1 VIFEQIRPET
11 NFQPIMNNLILSPI
25 DKGQLINEI
34 AEAIVIKLAKIS
46 NPSITE
52 EEFIKIPEVMKL
64 LGKSRSTINNWRK
77 EGFLTEHIINSSV
90 YFKKSEVLNAG
101 RQRNPRKK

>member
-1 VIFEQIRPET
+1 
-11 NFQPIMNNLILSPI
+11 MNNVILSPI

-34 AEAIVIKLAKIS
+34 AEAIVNKLSKVS
-46 NPSITE
+46 NPAIPE

-64 LGKSRSTINNWRK
+64 LGRSRTTINNWRK
-77 EGFLTEHIINSSV
+77 EGFLKEHMFNSSV

>member
-1 VIFEQIRPET
+1 
-11 NFQPIMNNLILSPI
+11 MNNLILSPI

-34 AEAIVIKLAKIS
+34 AEAIVFKLSKIS
-46 NPSITE
+46 NHSTSE

-64 LGKSRSTINNWRK
+64 LGRSRTTINNWRK
-77 EGFLTEHIINSSV
+77 EGFINEHVINRSV

-101 RQRNPRKK
+101 RNRNHRKK

>member
-1 VIFEQIRPET
+1 
-11 NFQPIMNNLILSPI
+11 MNNLILSPI

-34 AEAIVIKLAKIS
+34 AEAIVFKLNNIS
-46 NPSITE
+46 KPSTAE

-64 LGKSRSTINNWRK
+64 LGRSRNTINSWRK
-77 EGFLTEHIINSSV
+77 EGFLKEHIINSSV
-90 YFKKSEVLNAG
+90 YFKKSEVLDAG

>member
-1 VIFEQIRPET
+1 
-11 NFQPIMNNLILSPI
+11 MNNVILSPI

-34 AEAIVIKLAKIS
+34 AEAIVFKLSKIPT
-46 NPSITE
+46 PSTSE

-64 LGKSRSTINNWRK
+64 LGRSRTTINNWRK
-77 EGFLTEHIINSSV
+77 EGFLMEHKINSSV
-90 YFKKSEVLNAG
+90 YFKKSEVLSAG

>member
-1 VIFEQIRPET
+1 M
-11 NFQPIMNNLILSPI
+11 PIMDNLILSPI

-34 AEAIVIKLAKIS
+34 ADAIVSKLANVS
-46 NPSITE
+46 RPSSSE
-52 EEFIKIPEVMKL
+52 DEFITITEVMKL
-64 LGKSRSTINNWRK
+64 LGKSRTTINNWRK
-77 EGFLTEHIINSSV
+77 EGFLKEHVINSSV